1 MASTSGGIVTGTTG
15 CAEQFSETA
24 AAGAAVR
31 RSIAHTATMCGSRGQ
46 FELAGV
52 SDSVRR
58 RATGASANLLGTPR
72 RVLIRAKPQVEIL
85 EICPLIT
92 PRITY
97 HSLTQSFTSGLDLV
111 CLARCWR
118 GTYSPRAARAA
129 PKPGGR
135 PRWRSNELGD
145 SRPRRHCRAG
155 PCAVRPAAE
164 RIGCEAPIEE
174 RRDKTIK
181 TAHHA
186 RGYALT
192 AHGLEIVELLWRAR
206 VPG

>member
-1 MASTSGGIVTGTTG
+1 MRRAVLGGSGSGGAGEEEHRSHSNYVRKSRPVRAGRRERFSSPTCATQPELPQNLHQGVPTGVITG
-15 CAEQFSETA
+15 QEGKARKGEL
-24 AAGAAVR
+24 
-31 RSIAHTATMCGSRGQ
+31 GSRR
-46 FELAGV
+46 E
-52 SDSVRR
+52 DSLHVVLTHSVTHIITVPVW
-58 RATGASANLLGTPR
+58 RA
-72 RVLIRAKPQVEIL
+72 V
-85 EICPLIT
+85 
-92 PRITY
+92 
-97 HSLTQSFTSGLDLV
+97 
-111 CLARCWR
+111 LARDLL
-118 GTYSPRAARAA
+118 AARRRAA
-129 PKPGGR
+129 PKPRGR

>member
-1 MASTSGGIVTGTTG
+1 M
-15 CAEQFSETA
+15 
-24 AAGAAVR
+24 R

-58 RATGASANLLGTPR
+58 RATGASARLARDTATGANTGQASP
-72 RVLIRAKPQVEIL
+72 AEIL

-97 HSLTQSFTSGLDLV
+97 QALTHSFTYGLDLV

>member
-1 MASTSGGIVTGTTG
+1 MRRAVLGDSGSGGGGEKEHRSHSNYVRK
-15 CAEQFSETA
+15 SRPVR
-24 AAGAAVR
+24 AG
-31 RSIAHTATMCGSRGQ
+31 
-46 FELAGV
+46 LV

-58 RATGASANLLGTPR
+58 RVQPAGASAKLAPRGAHRCYYGPRGQGAERRAGQPSRGLTPR
-72 RVLIRAKPQVEIL
+72 S
-85 EICPLIT
+85 T
-92 PRITY
+92 
-97 HSLTQSFTSGLDLV
+97 HSLSHAYNYTV
-111 CLARCWR
+111 PVWRAVLARDLL
-118 GTYSPRAARAA
+118 AARRRAA
-129 PKPGGR
+129 PKPRGR